1 MENNKIKQK
10 TAVQLLEQQIKEMDI
25 IPSDKKELFIFKSD
39 LAKIIKLAK
48 EQEMK
53 QIIDAVE
60 WNYKSNMGQVYYD
73 ATYGV
78 G

>member
-1 MENNKIKQK
+1 MENDKIKQK
-10 TAVQLLEQQIKEMDI
+10 TAVQLLEQRIKEMDI
-25 IPSDKKELFIFKSD
+25 IPSDKNELFIFKSD

-73 ATYGV
+73 ATYGTI
-78 G
+78 